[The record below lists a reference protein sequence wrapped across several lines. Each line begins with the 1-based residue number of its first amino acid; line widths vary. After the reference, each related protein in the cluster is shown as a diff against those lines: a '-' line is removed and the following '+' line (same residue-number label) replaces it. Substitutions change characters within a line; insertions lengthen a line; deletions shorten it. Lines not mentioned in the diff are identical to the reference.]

1 MKTNKIIII
10 CCCLLL
16 AAFLLGAAG
25 VIWLADAAAPESL
38 DADRLIGVLITNEY
52 LDLLDEEQFLNDHM
66 GLLLEGGQISEA
78 ETAKYQGRLY
88 ADLKETPHTDEETGE
103 FFVGKE
109 YVFDGVD
116 GIRLIAPRITDEAGS
131 YSGNTVDE
139 GISDASVSFLSTD
152 TGEHIS
158 LKGTIYVAS
167 GSGLDC
173 FYFNPV
179 YQSPDGQVY
188 VVSGHGVFWDSSEI
202 PGASWTTKLSENR
215 EASTDDGAGSS
226 SGTEVEV
233 TVQLVGS
240 PERTALLQFGGG
252 HELLVKTDYQPGAL
266 PERLDILPD
275 TAYILLE
282 TTSIEGV
289 SRTLFQR
296 ADAYAYAFYC
306 RDDGV
311 CIKQSCQLGWDDPQ

>member
-10 CCCLLL
+10 GCCLLL
-16 AAFLLGAAG
+16 TAFLLGAAG
-25 VIWLADAAAPESL
+25 VIQLADAAAPEGT

-66 GLLLEGGQISEA
+66 GLLVEGGQISEA
-78 ETAKYQGRLY
+78 ETAQYQGRLY
-88 ADLKETPHTDEETGE
+88 ADLTETLHTDEETGE

-116 GIRLIAPRITDEAGS
+116 GIRLISPQITDEAGS
-131 YSGNTVDE
+131 YIGTTVDE

-152 TGEHIS
+152 QGEHIS

-167 GSGLDC
+167 GSGLDR

-179 YQSPDGQVY
+179 YQEPDGRVY
-188 VVSGHGVFWDSSEI
+188 VVSGHGVFWDSNEI
-202 PGASWTTKLSENR
+202 PGASWSTKLSENR
-215 EASTDDGAGSS
+215 EMTPDDGTGVS

-233 TVQLVGS
+233 TVQLMGN
-240 PERTALLQFGGG
+240 PESTALLQFSGG
-252 HELLVKTDYQPGAL
+252 HALLAETDYLPGTL
-266 PERLDILPD
+266 QERLDILPD

-282 TTSIEGV
+282 TTSTEGV

-296 ADAYAYAFYC
+296 EDAYAYTFYC
-306 RDDGV
+306 RDDGI
-311 CIKQSCQLGWDDPQ
+311 CIKQSCQIGWDDPQ

>member
-1 MKTNKIIII
+1 MKTNKIIILAG
-10 CCCLLL
+10 CLLL
-16 AAFLLGAAG
+16 VAFLLGAAG
-25 VIWLADAAAPESL
+25 VIRLADAAAPEST
-38 DADRLIGVLITNEY
+38 DADRLIGVLITREY
-52 LDLLDEEQFLNDHM
+52 LDLLDEEQFLNDHV

-78 ETAKYQGRLY
+78 ETAQYQGRLY
-88 ADLKETPHTDEETGE
+88 ADLTETPHTDEETGE

-116 GIRLIAPRITDEAGS
+116 GIRLIAPQITDEDGS
-131 YSGNTVDE
+131 YNGTTVDE

-152 TGEHIS
+152 QGEQIS

-167 GSGLDC
+167 GSGLDR

-179 YQSPDGQVY
+179 YQEPDGRVY
-188 VVSGHGVFWDSSEI
+188 VVSGHGVFWDSQEI

-215 EASTDDGAGSS
+215 AASTDDGAGSS

-233 TVQLVGS
+233 TVQLIGS
-240 PERTALLQFGGG
+240 PESTALLQFDGGYT
-252 HELLVKTDYQPGAL
+252 LLDKADYQPGAL

-275 TAYILLE
+275 TEYILLE
-282 TTSIEGV
+282 TTSIEGI

-296 ADAYAYAFYC
+296 ADAYAYAFSC
-306 RDDGV
+306 RDDGI

>member
-10 CCCLLL
+10 GCCLLL

-25 VIWLADAAAPESL
+25 VIRLADAAAPESL
-38 DADRLIGVLITNEY
+38 DADRLIGVLITSEY
-52 LDLLDEEQFLNDHM
+52 LDLLDEEQFLNDHL
-66 GLLLEGGQISEA
+66 GLLVEGGQISEG

-88 ADLKETPHTDEETGE
+88 ADLTETLHTDEETGE

-109 YVFDGVD
+109 YVFGGVD
-116 GIRLIAPRITDEAGS
+116 GIRLIAPQIADEAGS
-131 YSGNTVDE
+131 YSGTTVDE

-152 TGEHIS
+152 TGEQIL

-167 GSGLDC
+167 GSGLDR

-179 YQSPDGQVY
+179 YQEPGGRVY
-188 VVSGHGVFWDSSEI
+188 VVSGHGVFWDRQEI

-240 PERTALLQFGGG
+240 PESTALLQFGGG
-252 HELLVKTDYQPGAL
+252 HALLDKTAYQPGAL

-275 TAYILLE
+275 TEYILLE
-282 TTSIEGV
+282 TTSSEGI

-296 ADAYAYAFYC
+296 EDAYAYAFYC
-306 RDDGV
+306 RDDGI
-311 CIKQSCQLGWDDPQ
+311 CIKQSCQIGWDDPQ

>member
-25 VIWLADAAAPESL
+25 VIRLADASAPEST
-38 DADRLIGVLITNEY
+38 DADRLIGVLITSEY

-66 GLLLEGGQISEA
+66 GLLVEGGQISEA

-88 ADLKETPHTDEETGE
+88 ATLTETLHTDEETGE

-116 GIRLIAPRITDEAGS
+116 GIRLIAPQITDEAGS
-131 YSGNTVDE
+131 YSGTTVDE

-167 GSGLDC
+167 GSGLDR

-179 YQSPDGQVY
+179 YQEPGGRVY
-188 VVSGHGVFWDSSEI
+188 VVSGHGVFWDSNEI
-202 PGASWTTKLSENR
+202 PGASWTTKLSENQ

-233 TVQLVGS
+233 TAQLIDR
-240 PERTALLQFGGG
+240 PESTALLQFGGG
-252 HELLVKTDYQPGAL
+252 HALLDETDYLPGTL
-266 PERLDILPD
+266 PECLDVLPD
-275 TAYILLE
+275 TQYILLE
-282 TTSIEGV
+282 TTSAAGV

-296 ADAYAYAFYC
+296 EDAYAYAFYC
-306 RDDGV
+306 RDDGI
-311 CIKQSCQLGWDDPQ
+311 CIKQSCQIGWNDPQ

>member
-10 CCCLLL
+10 GFCLLL

-25 VIWLADAAAPESL
+25 VIQLADAAAPEGTE
-38 DADRLIGVLITNEY
+38 ADRLIGVLITDEY
-52 LDLLDEEQFLNDHM
+52 LDLLDEEQFLNDHID
-66 GLLLEGGQISEA
+66 LLLEGGQVSEA
-78 ETAKYQGRLY
+78 ETAQYQGRLY
-88 ADLKETPHTDEETGE
+88 ADLTETLHTDEETGE
-103 FFVGKE
+103 FFVSKE

-131 YSGNTVDE
+131 YSGTTVDE

-152 TGEHIS
+152 QGEHIS

-167 GSGLDC
+167 GSGLDS

-179 YQSPDGQVY
+179 YQSPDGRVY
-188 VVSGHGVFWDSSEI
+188 AVSGHGVFWDSQEI
-202 PGASWTTKLSENR
+202 PGASWSTKLTENR
-215 EASTDDGAGSS
+215 EASADDGAGSS

-233 TVQLVGS
+233 TVQLINQ
-240 PERTALLQFGGG
+240 PESTALLQFGGD
-252 HELLVKTDYQPGAL
+252 HALLNETTYQPGAL

-275 TAYILLE
+275 TEFILLE
-282 TTSIEGV
+282 TTSTEGV

-306 RDDGV
+306 RDDGI
-311 CIKQSCQLGWDDPQ
+311 CIKQSCQIVWENPQ